1 MEKLKKL
8 ICGLVFVLIISGV
21 LYAEDIKDGFLE
33 IKWGAHISELTGFDK
48 ISAKGD
54 VCYYRN
60 PQKTYNVFGLDTASV
75 ILGFYQG
82 KYFAA
87 YIDVESIETF
97 NRIKSHLTQKFGSP
111 KTTLKTQNQQ
121 TILTWK
127 HESTRARLKLY
138 EKEGRMKLAFYYIP
152 ITAEVNKAQR
162 EVFPTLPSTS
172 FSIDD
177 RDRKQ
182 AVKERRLRQAIDVM
196 GF

>member
-8 ICGLVFVLIISGV
+8 ICGLVFVLLVSGV

-33 IKWGAHISELTGFDK
+33 IKWGAHISELAGFDK

-54 VCYYRN
+54 VSYYQN

-111 KTTLKTQNQQ
+111 KTTLKTQSQQ
-121 TILTWK
+121 TILTWN

-138 EKEGRMKLAFYYIP
+138 EKKGRMKLAFYYIP
-152 ITAEVNKAQR
+152 IAAEVNKAQR
-162 EVFPTLPSTS
+162 EVFPSLPSTS
-172 FSIDD
+172 FSIDE
-177 RDRKQ
+177 RNRKQ
-182 AVKERRLRQAIDVM
+182 AVKERRLQQAIDVM